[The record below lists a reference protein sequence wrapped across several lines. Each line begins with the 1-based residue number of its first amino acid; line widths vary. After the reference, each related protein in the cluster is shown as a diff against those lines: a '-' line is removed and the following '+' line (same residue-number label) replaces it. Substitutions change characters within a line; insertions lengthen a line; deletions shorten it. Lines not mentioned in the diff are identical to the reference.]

1 LLPVVGPQPMI
12 GIGSG
17 DPVPRVRVKAWRGNR
32 RGIGHGNSLAYP
44 GMVSPLFF
52 GLEVQRKPVGAI
64 AQPGR
69 CRSIGED
76 VSEMGIA
83 IGAADFGAPH
93 EMASVVDLLDGVFG
107 NRLEKARPA
116 RTGFVFGF
124 RGEKRRSTTYA
135 MVDAVAFFHIVG
147 VRKGAFVAVLA
158 GHMIL
163 FGRKFFAPFTGG
175 ALLCV
180 AHLGPSLVV

>member
-1 LLPVVGPQPMI
+1 
-12 GIGSG
+12 
-17 DPVPRVRVKAWRGNR
+17 
-32 RGIGHGNSLAYP
+32 
-44 GMVSPLFF
+44 
-52 GLEVQRKPVGAI
+52 
-64 AQPGR
+64 
-69 CRSIGED
+69 
-76 VSEMGIA
+76 
-83 IGAADFGAPH
+83 
-93 EMASVVDLLDGVFG
+93 FG

-135 MVDAVAFFHIVG
+135 MIDAVAFFHIVG
-147 VRKGAFVAVLA
+147 VRKGAFGAVLA

-180 AHLGPSLVV
+180 AHLGPSLVVSVRTLVGLRLCGDHNFKGQRRVPASVSVELAERGVTVCKLILAGPAIRDLERGRRQGSGGRLGPGLDVIV